1 MKYNYSKNYSKQLI
15 DALNWLKDNGLGDL
29 ASYCETSPELGDV
42 IEVREARIWIGTLV
56 LFIERFKAESLN
68 NNDVE
73 EIEEILD
80 DFNMMFWTIPSKYR
94 EDILSKLNE
103 YALIKGVEIGLDVF
117 NHPEPKMVFTLLSE

>member
-1 MKYNYSKNYSKQLI
+1 MTMDNEILELL
-15 DALNWLKDNGLGDL
+15 DKDSELSAKDIAVMLGIT
-29 ASYCETSPELGDV
+29 EE
-42 IEVREARIWIGTLV
+42 EVAQK
-56 LFIERFKAESLN
+56 IERFKAESLN

-94 EDILSKLNE
+94 EDILPKLNE

-117 NHPEPKMVFTLLSE
+117 NQPEPKMVFTLLSE